1 MTDYIYKIGN
11 FNAQMIKSG
20 FTQEGYYDL
29 YNMSADELKENAAVG
44 GNRTLSGITHA
55 GKTRWEFAFSPCID
69 FLASAD
75 PLIHDTELKISFDRA
90 PATLAFLETGSVTNA
105 INSDP
110 LVIKDC
116 VAVTEYISSPQLRSH
131 FESIEYSPIVY
142 EYEETEVLIKN
153 IQMNEKEIRFDNLR
167 GGNIPGYM
175 FAAIV
180 PQASLAGSV
189 KESSTSFKPHNVN
202 EVNITLNGNSVNGF
216 PLTIKDENPTY
227 PLQKFLDVT
236 DRLYNVSSSGCMKSG
251 EFYYNFLWSHKFE
264 AEVSGTGWTGITLK
278 LNEAYTEPMTL
289 IIWVISSAAISV
301 DKYHQIEKINL

>member
-1 MTDYIYKIGN
+1 
-11 FNAQMIKSG
+11 MIKSG
-20 FTQEGYYDL
+20 FTQEGYYDM
-29 YNMSADELKENAAVG
+29 YNMSADELKENAAIG
-44 GNRTLSGITHA
+44 SIRTLGGVTHS

-90 PATLAFLETGSVTNA
+90 PGTLAFLETGSVTTA

-110 LVIKDC
+110 LIIKDC
-116 VAVTEYISSPQLRSH
+116 VAITEYISSPQLRAH
-131 FESIEYSPIVY
+131 FETIEHSPIVY

-167 GGNIPGYM
+167 GGNIPSYM

-180 PQASLAGSV
+180 PQASLAGSL
-189 KESSTSFKPHNVN
+189 KESSTAFKPHNVG
-202 EVNITLNGNSVNGF
+202 EVNITLNGNSVNGY
-216 PLTIKDENPTY
+216 PLTIKDENPTF

-236 DRLYNVSSSGCMKSG
+236 DRLYNVSSSGCMKAG

-278 LNEAYTEPMTL
+278 LNEAYTTPMTL